1 MPKITLIF
9 FQFIS
14 FSLGFSAL
22 VVSIYQYIKYKEKS
36 LHYYILFLILFTIRI
51 VLNNIL
57 FLLRSSSDILSPVLL
72 KSLLLFYQITTDLTF
87 LMILALP
94 VLFHSLLSVHFKKT
108 ANIIFYILIILCIA
122 LNFYPYM
129 FGIFGG
135 LSNYPVKLITDV
147 ESLMMVFIF
156 IYLGIILF
164 LYYPKTTEKQKK
176 RTLFVIFIS
185 FLTFTLYDYFIA
197 KNTYI
202 FNFTDVYLPLWFNIG
217 FYSFWNLFFLI
228 FTGYN
233 HQMVLLAADV
243 IELNPSFLERFG
255 ISGREKEVIGMVLS
269 GKTNQDIADKLFISL
284 KTVKNHIHN
293 IFQKTGAKT
302 RMELSFII
310 RDFSKMNPKSHCHSL
325 ILRVEY
331 YIIIKR
337 KYFFGVSQ

>member
-1 MPKITLIF
+1 MIKLPLIF

-14 FSLGFSAL
+14 FSLGFSAF
-22 VVSIYQYIKYKEKS
+22 VVAVYQYLKHKEKS
-36 LHYYILFLILFTIRI
+36 IRYYIIFLALFTVRI

-57 FLLRSSSDILSPVLL
+57 FLLRSSSDIMSPVLL

-87 LMILALP
+87 LMILAVP
-94 VLFHSLLSVHFKKT
+94 VLFHSLLIVPFKKY
-108 ANIIFYILIILCIA
+108 ANIIFYILIFLCIV
-122 LNFYPYM
+122 LNFYPYI

-135 LSNYPVKLITDV
+135 LSNYPVKLITDS
-147 ESLMMVFIF
+147 ESLMMIFIF
-156 IYLGIILF
+156 IYLAIILF
-164 LYYPKTTEKQKK
+164 LFYPKTAEKQKK
-176 RTLFVIFIS
+176 RTLFAIFIS
-185 FLTFTLYDYFIA
+185 FLTFSLYDYFIA

-202 FNFTDVYLPLWFNIG
+202 FNFTDAYLPLWFNIG

-233 HQMVLLAADV
+233 HQRVVSTPDV
-243 IELNPSFLERFG
+243 IELNPPFLERFG

-310 RDFSKMNPKSHCHSL
+310 RDFSKMNPK
-325 ILRVEY
+325 Y
-331 YIIIKR
+331 
-337 KYFFGVSQ
+337 